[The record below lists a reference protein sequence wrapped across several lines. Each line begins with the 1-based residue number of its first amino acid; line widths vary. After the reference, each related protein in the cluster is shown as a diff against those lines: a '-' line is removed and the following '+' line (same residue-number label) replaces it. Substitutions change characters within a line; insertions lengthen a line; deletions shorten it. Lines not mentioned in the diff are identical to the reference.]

1 MLFDFTIIGFGVIGV
16 ETLHGIKKNLL
27 KKKQKN
33 KKKFNIAII
42 EKNLKNIPGGVAY
55 SQENSKFGF
64 FNNPL
69 RLSHP
74 EFIKWF
80 NLAENKK
87 KNNRFFVSKSIL

>member
-1 MLFDFTIIGFGVIGV
+1 MPFDFTIIGFGVIGV
-16 ETLHGIKKNLL
+16 EMLHGIKKYLL

-33 KKKFNIAII
+33 NKKIRIAII

-55 SQENSKFGF
+55 SQKNSKFGY

-80 NLAENKK
+80 NLNENKK
-87 KNNRFFVSKSIL
+87 K